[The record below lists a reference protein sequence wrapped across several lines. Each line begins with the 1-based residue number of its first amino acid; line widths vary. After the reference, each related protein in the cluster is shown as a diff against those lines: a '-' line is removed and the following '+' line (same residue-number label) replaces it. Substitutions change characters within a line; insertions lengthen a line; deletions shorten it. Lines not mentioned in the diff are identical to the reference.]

1 MIFLQVFKF
10 NPKSFIDKILQL
22 DLRFFALA
30 SFFSVLTIVTNTYRW
45 WIITKGF
52 NYKISYWTGLLW
64 YFEGMFANNFF
75 PSNVGG
81 DALRAFYLGTLK
93 HAADKQDSENAEIED
108 SQQSSQGT
116 VDNRTSSRLR
126 RTNDRSVLPVH
137 EDHED
142 DENAEI
148 EDSQQSH
155 KVAAK
160 SKHYHDWLS
169 AGLTVILERL
179 FGFTMMFFFF
189 PLSLIFIYS
198 QNLAHTMPER
208 LIQSLFIL
216 SIVPFF
222 AFFGY
227 KIWIKI
233 PIPLAIFQKIKIAVS
248 EFIVHKRSVWIV
260 LLWTFITHVFLM
272 AVNVFSALAL
282 GVTQIPFWYWFLVVP
297 LATLASYVIP
307 AVKGLGAREA
317 TYVFLLSIIGVSF
330 DHSFAIAVTVFL
342 ATLVSSVPGISLVRK
357 GKEIFS
363 IFKDP
368 LKNA

>member
-10 NPKSFIDKILQL
+10 DPKSFMDKILRL
-22 DLRFFALA
+22 DLRLFALA

-93 HAADKQDSENAEIED
+93 HPADKQRIDENAEVKD

-116 VDNRTSSRLR
+116 T
-126 RTNDRSVLPVH
+126 
-137 EDHED
+137 
-142 DENAEI
+142 
-148 EDSQQSH
+148 
-155 KVAAK
+155 K

-198 QNLAHTMPER
+198 QNLSNTMPER
-208 LIQSLFIL
+208 LIQALFIL

-248 EFIVHKRSVWIV
+248 EFIVHRRSVWIV

-272 AVNVFSALAL
+272 AVNVFSALAV

-297 LATLASYVIP
+297 LATLVSYVIP

-363 IFKDP
+363 IFKNP

>member
-1 MIFLQVFKF
+1 VIFLQVFKF
-10 NPKSFIDKILQL
+10 DPKSFIDKILQL

-93 HAADKQDSENAEIED
+93 HPADKWSIGESAEIED
-108 SQQSSQGT
+108 SQQTSPSNGLLKT
-116 VDNRTSSRLR
+116 DN
-126 RTNDRSVLPVH
+126 
-137 EDHED
+137 EI
-142 DENAEI
+142 AE
-148 EDSQQSH
+148 
-155 KVAAK
+155 K

-198 QNLAHTMPER
+198 QNLSHTMPER
-208 LIQSLFIL
+208 LIQALFIL
-216 SIVPFF
+216 SVVPFF

-317 TYVFLLSIIGVSF
+317 TYVFLLSIIGISF

-357 GKEIFS
+357 GREIFS
-363 IFKDP
+363 VFKNP
-368 LKNA
+368 PKNA

>member
-93 HAADKQDSENAEIED
+93 HSADKRDASESAEIKD
-108 SQQSSQGT
+108 SQQTDQGT
-116 VDNRTSSRLR
+116 
-126 RTNDRSVLPVH
+126 
-137 EDHED
+137 
-142 DENAEI
+142 
-148 EDSQQSH
+148 
-155 KVAAK
+155 AK

-208 LIQSLFIL
+208 LIQALFIL
-216 SIVPFF
+216 SVVPFF

-357 GKEIFS
+357 GREIFS
-363 IFKDP
+363 VFKNP
-368 LKNA
+368 PKNA

>member
-10 NPKSFIDKILQL
+10 DPKSFIDKILRL

-93 HAADKQDSENAEIED
+93 HPADKQNAGENAEIKD
-108 SQQSSQGT
+108 SQQTDQ
-116 VDNRTSSRLR
+116 
-126 RTNDRSVLPVH
+126 
-137 EDHED
+137 
-142 DENAEI
+142 
-148 EDSQQSH
+148 
-155 KVAAK
+155 VAAK

-179 FGFTMMFFFF
+179 FGFAMMFFFF

-198 QNLAHTMPER
+198 QNLSNTMPER
-208 LIQSLFIL
+208 LIQALFIL

-272 AVNVFSALAL
+272 VVNVFSALAV

-297 LATLASYVIP
+297 LATLVSYVIP

-363 IFKDP
+363 IFKNP

>member
-10 NPKSFIDKILQL
+10 DPKSFIDKILQL

-30 SFFSVLTIVTNTYRW
+30 SFLSVLTIVTNTYRW

-81 DALRAFYLGTLK
+81 DALRAVYLGTLK
-93 HAADKQDSENAEIED
+93 HPADKQ
-108 SQQSSQGT
+108 GG
-116 VDNRTSSRLR
+116 
-126 RTNDRSVLPVH
+126 
-137 EDHED
+137 
-142 DENAEI
+142 
-148 EDSQQSH
+148 
-155 KVAAK
+155 
-160 SKHYHDWLS
+160 DWLS

-198 QNLAHTMPER
+198 QNLSHTMPER
-208 LIQSLFIL
+208 LIQALFIL
-216 SIVPFF
+216 SVVPFF

-363 IFKDP
+363 VFKNP

>member
-1 MIFLQVFKF
+1 VIFLQAFKF
-10 NPKSFIDKILQL
+10 DPKSFIDKILQL

-93 HAADKQDSENAEIED
+93 HPADKQGAGAGRSVLRVNDGHEDDESAGSED
-108 SQQSSQGT
+108 SQQTDQGT
-116 VDNRTSSRLR
+116 
-126 RTNDRSVLPVH
+126 
-137 EDHED
+137 
-142 DENAEI
+142 
-148 EDSQQSH
+148 
-155 KVAAK
+155 AK

-208 LIQSLFIL
+208 LIQALFIL

-248 EFIVHKRSVWIV
+248 EFIVHKRSVLIV

>member
-10 NPKSFIDKILQL
+10 DPKSFIDKILQL

-93 HAADKQDSENAEIED
+93 HAADKQDSENAEIKD
-108 SQQSSQGT
+108 SRQA
-116 VDNRTSSRLR
+116 
-126 RTNDRSVLPVH
+126 
-137 EDHED
+137 
-142 DENAEI
+142 DEGI
-148 EDSQQSH
+148 
-155 KVAAK
+155 AK

-248 EFIVHKRSVWIV
+248 
-260 LLWTFITHVFLM
+260 
-272 AVNVFSALAL
+272 
-282 GVTQIPFWYWFLVVP
+282 
-297 LATLASYVIP
+297 
-307 AVKGLGAREA
+307 
-317 TYVFLLSIIGVSF
+317 
-330 DHSFAIAVTVFL
+330 
-342 ATLVSSVPGISLVRK
+342 
-357 GKEIFS
+357 
-363 IFKDP
+363 
-368 LKNA
+368 

>member
-1 MIFLQVFKF
+1 VIFLQVFKF

-93 HAADKQDSENAEIED
+93 DAADKQHGENAEIED
-108 SQQSSQGT
+108 SQQ
-116 VDNRTSSRLR
+116 TS
-126 RTNDRSVLPVH
+126 H
-137 EDHED
+137 E
-142 DENAEI
+142 
-148 EDSQQSH
+148 S
-155 KVAAK
+155 AK

-248 EFIVHKRSVWIV
+248 EFIVHKRSVLIV

-272 AVNVFSALAL
+272 AVNVFSAFAL

-297 LATLASYVIP
+297 LATLASYIIP

-342 ATLVSSVPGISLVRK
+342 ATLVSSIPGITLVRK

-368 LKNA
+368 LKNS

>member
-10 NPKSFIDKILQL
+10 DPKSFIDKILQL

-93 HAADKQDSENAEIED
+93 HPADKQDVNAELGVS
-108 SQQSSQGT
+108 SQQASQ
-116 VDNRTSSRLR
+116 DNDLLEVNSQAE
-126 RTNDRSVLPVH
+126 TNNDQA
-137 EDHED
+137 
-142 DENAEI
+142 N
-148 EDSQQSH
+148 
-155 KVAAK
+155 AK

-198 QNLAHTMPER
+198 QNLAHTMPEK
-208 LIQSLFIL
+208 LIQALFIL

-227 KIWIKI
+227 KLWIKI

-363 IFKDP
+363 IFKNP

>member
-1 MIFLQVFKF
+1 
-10 NPKSFIDKILQL
+10 
-22 DLRFFALA
+22 
-30 SFFSVLTIVTNTYRW
+30 VTNTYRW

-93 HAADKQDSENAEIED
+93 HPADKQD
-108 SQQSSQGT
+108 G
-116 VDNRTSSRLR
+116 
-126 RTNDRSVLPVH
+126 
-137 EDHED
+137 
-142 DENAEI
+142 
-148 EDSQQSH
+148 
-155 KVAAK
+155 
-160 SKHYHDWLS
+160 DWLS

-208 LIQSLFIL
+208 LIQALFIL

-233 PIPLAIFQKIKIAVS
+233 PIPLAIFQKIKIAVA
-248 EFIVHKRSVWIV
+248 EFIVHKRSVWTV
-260 LLWTFITHVFLM
+260 LFWTFITHVFLM

-342 ATLVSSVPGISLVRK
+342 ATLVSSIPGISLVRK
-357 GKEIFS
+357 GREIFS
-363 IFKDP
+363 IFKNP

>member
-93 HAADKQDSENAEIED
+93 HPADKQD
-108 SQQSSQGT
+108 G
-116 VDNRTSSRLR
+116 
-126 RTNDRSVLPVH
+126 
-137 EDHED
+137 
-142 DENAEI
+142 
-148 EDSQQSH
+148 
-155 KVAAK
+155 
-160 SKHYHDWLS
+160 DWLS

-198 QNLAHTMPER
+198 QNLSHTMPER
-208 LIQSLFIL
+208 LIQALFIL
-216 SIVPFF
+216 SVVPFF

-248 EFIVHKRSVWIV
+248 EFIVHKRSVLIV

-342 ATLVSSVPGISLVRK
+342 ATLVSSVPGITLVRK
-357 GKEIFS
+357 GRELFN
-363 IFKDP
+363 IFKNP

>member
-10 NPKSFIDKILQL
+10 DPKSFIDKILQL

-93 HAADKQDSENAEIED
+93 HPADKQDD
-108 SQQSSQGT
+108 
-116 VDNRTSSRLR
+116 
-126 RTNDRSVLPVH
+126 
-137 EDHED
+137 
-142 DENAEI
+142 
-148 EDSQQSH
+148 
-155 KVAAK
+155 
-160 SKHYHDWLS
+160 DWLS

-208 LIQSLFIL
+208 LIQALFIL

-233 PIPLAIFQKIKIAVS
+233 PIPLAIFQKIKIAVA
-248 EFIVHKRSVWIV
+248 EFIVHKRSVWTV

-357 GKEIFS
+357 GREIFS
-363 IFKDP
+363 IFKNP

>member
-93 HAADKQDSENAEIED
+93 HPTDKQNIDENTEVED
-108 SQQSSQGT
+108 SQQTDEGT
-116 VDNRTSSRLR
+116 
-126 RTNDRSVLPVH
+126 
-137 EDHED
+137 
-142 DENAEI
+142 
-148 EDSQQSH
+148 
-155 KVAAK
+155 AK

-208 LIQSLFIL
+208 LIQALFIL
-216 SIVPFF
+216 SVVPFF

-227 KIWIKI
+227 KVWIKI

-342 ATLVSSVPGISLVRK
+342 ATLVSSLPGISLVRK
-357 GKEIFS
+357 GREIFS
-363 IFKDP
+363 VFKNP
-368 LKNA
+368 SKNA